1 MLHICI
7 ESINFSVSISV
18 FSKASNHCQDLG
30 SFSGSTPGQV
40 FQDPCKPNVTI
51 DKIEVTVGPVG
62 QVSAMIRSLRT
73 TYR

>member
-1 MLHICI
+1 MTI
-7 ESINFSVSISV
+7 EQLLCSYNV
-18 FSKASNHCQDLG
+18 FSQASNYCENLG
-30 SFSGSTPGQV
+30 SFNGSTPGQD

-62 QVSAMIRSLRT
+62 QVSTMIRSLRT